1 MAGFKGTNYF
11 SQFEKAPQI
20 IQGTPSYDV
29 EVGDGINP
37 PGSFFPAWYLPTAV
51 SENRIG
57 GSNFVLMPGKVIT
70 YDTNKRLV
78 GAGLILDKANA
89 SGSRILKYTAADVA
103 ASVRN
108 AANTSVVTA
117 GDEVYTGMAATGID
131 VIDAPIGYI
140 RYSALQ
146 AAGTDPNDPSTFFK
160 HNYDTGG
167 SRAYSR
173 KGYIQVPIVEI
184 NQRAEALTA
193 GAKEHRVA
201 LYTSATGDVSGLTFH
216 DVTTAGSPVTKTLTL
231 VASPALLTAPASGT
245 VPTRYAVIGRTILFN
260 YELPTKWEVRYTPYV
275 AIPFACLK
283 VDYGSGKIIG
293 TGQTANAQ
301 VAYGVSDL
309 IGKTV
314 GYNINS
320 DYQVSGSTGC
330 STTKLG
336 RILDLKEGKSAD
348 LALVRTYFRDFG
360 LWQEGPGSSTDGR
373 NAILSIANAPRYI
386 ARIATNFEAIL

>member
-1 MAGFKGTNYF
+1 MSGFKGTNYF
-11 SQFEKAPQI
+11 AQFEKAPQN

-37 PGSFFPAWYLPTAV
+37 PGSFFPAWYLPTAI

-70 YDTNKRLV
+70 YDTNKRLI
-78 GAGLILDKANA
+78 GAGYILDKAN
-89 SGSRILKYTAADVA
+89 SEGSRLIKYTAADVA
-103 ASVRN
+103 AGVRN
-108 AANTSVVTA
+108 AANTATVVA
-117 GDEVYTGMAATGID
+117 GNEVYTGMVAAGLD
-131 VIDAPIGYI
+131 VIADPIGYI

-160 HNYDTGG
+160 HAYDTGG

-173 KGYIQVPIVEI
+173 RGYIQVPIVEI
-184 NQRAEALTA
+184 NTRAEALTA
-193 GAKEHRVA
+193 GAKEHRIV
-201 LYTSATGDVSGLTFH
+201 LYPDTNALTFY
-216 DVTTAGSPVTKTLTL
+216 DVTTPASPVQKTLTL
-231 VASPALLTAPASGT
+231 VASPTALTPPASGS
-245 VPTRYAVIGRTILFN
+245 VPTSYAMIGRTLLFN
-260 YELPTKWEVRYTPYV
+260 YTLPTGWEVRYAPKV
-275 AIPFACLK
+275 DLPFACLK

-301 VAYGVSDL
+301 VAFGVSSL

-320 DYQVSGSTGC
+320 DYQVTGSSGC
-330 STTKLG
+330 SAAKIG
-336 RILDLKEGKSAD
+336 RILDLKEGQSSD

-360 LWQEGPGSSTDGR
+360 LWQEGPGSATDGR
-373 NAILSIANAPRYI
+373 NAILSIANAPKYI
-386 ARIATNFEAIL
+386 ARIATNFEVN

>member
-1 MAGFKGTNYF
+1 MSGFKGTNYF
-11 SQFEKAPQI
+11 AQFEKAPQI

-37 PGSFFPAWYLPTAV
+37 PGSFFPAWYLPTAI

-57 GSNFVLMPGKVIT
+57 GSNYVLMPGKVIT

-78 GAGLILDKANA
+78 GAGLILDKDNSA
-89 SGSRILKYTAADVA
+89 GSRVLKYTAADA
-103 ASVRN
+103 AAGVRN
-108 AANTSVVTA
+108 AANTATVTA
-117 GDEVYTGMAATGID
+117 GDEVYTGLAAAGLD
-131 VIDAPIGYI
+131 VIADPIGYI

-160 HNYDTGG
+160 NNYDTGG

-184 NQRAEALTA
+184 NTRAEALTKD
-193 GAKEHRVA
+193 AKEHRVA
-201 LYTSATGDVSGLTFH
+201 LYTSATGDVSGLTFF
-216 DVTTAGSPVTKTLTL
+216 DVTTPDSPVTKTLTQKT
-231 VASPALLTAPASGT
+231 PAALTPPASGT
-245 VPTRYAVIGRTILFN
+245 VPTQYAVVGRTILFN
-260 YELPTKWEVRYTPYV
+260 YAIPAGWEVRYTPYV
-275 AIPFACLK
+275 SLPFACLK

-301 VAYGVSDL
+301 TAYGVADL
-309 IGKTV
+309 IGKAV

-320 DYQVSGSTGC
+320 DYQVTGSTGC
-330 STTKLG
+330 STAKIG
-336 RILDLKEGKSAD
+336 RILDLKEGKSSD
-348 LALVRTYFRDFG
+348 LAMVRTYFRDFG
-360 LWQEGPGSSTDGR
+360 LWQEGPGSATDGR

-386 ARIATNFEAIL
+386 ARIATNFEVVI